1 MPALL
6 QTHPNHS
13 SSSTRERL
21 KRWSQRRE
29 TKLLSLLW
37 DWVFYAVC
45 WKWLTILWNE
55 FDGTQLSLCRTNKCT
70 WAKTRQMQLS
80 SWQPPGS
87 PCSWHRRKGATGSP
101 LARLLLVDVD
111 RGSAEKL
118 LLPLP
123 FRSLQVSVSICNA
136 FQFLSVSSSSVSLAL
151 MRINSL

>member
-21 KRWSQRRE
+21 KRWSQRRKTE
-29 TKLLSLLW
+29 LLSLFW

-55 FDGTQLSLCRTNKCT
+55 FDGTQLSLCRTNTRT

-87 PCSWHRRKGATGSP
+87 PCSWHRR
-101 LARLLLVDVD
+101 
-111 RGSAEKL
+111 RGRRGPPSHG
-118 LLPLP
+118 
-123 FRSLQVSVSICNA
+123 
-136 FQFLSVSSSSVSLAL
+136 SSSLTLTGAAQRSFCCHCLFGACRSPFQSVTDFSSSACQAAPFL
-151 MRINSL
+151 